1 MRSSLAAVVV
11 AAVVALAGLGASEAR
26 SDSTPVRAAAAGA
39 KAPAV
44 ERSGRGWGHAV
55 RHLWE
60 RVR

>member
-26 SDSTPVRAAAAGA
+26 SNSVPVRAVASGA
-39 KAPAV
+39 NASDV
-44 ERSGRGWGHAV
+44 ERAGRGWGHAL
-55 RHLWE
+55 RHVWE